1 MLKRIG
7 SFVLAATVIVCL
19 LVATEPRA
27 WSFSGYIDPG
37 SGLLALQCIT
47 SAVAATGYFLRRHI
61 RAFFQPKP
69 KKVVPPPIAS
79 TSNTHRDAA

>member
-1 MLKRIG
+1 MKRIA
-7 SFVLAATVIVCL
+7 SFVLAALVVVSL

-27 WSFSGYIDPG
+27 WSLSGYVDPG
-37 SGLLALQCIT
+37 TGLLALQFIT

-69 KKVVPPPIAS
+69 KKVVPPAIKPTAG
-79 TSNTHRDAA
+79 TPRDAA